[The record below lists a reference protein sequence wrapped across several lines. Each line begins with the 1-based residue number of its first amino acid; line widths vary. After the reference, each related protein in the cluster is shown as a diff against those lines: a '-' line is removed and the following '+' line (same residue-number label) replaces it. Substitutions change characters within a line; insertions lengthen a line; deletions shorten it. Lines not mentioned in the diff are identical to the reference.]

1 MSLIR
6 IGDKIINRHKIDSY
20 TDQVLELRS
29 QGLSQQEVANR
40 LGLERTF
47 ISRLEGLGE
56 VRQGSRVAVLGFPVS
71 NKEELVEVVNEL
83 GIDFAM
89 LMTDGERWD
98 FVRQKSGVE
107 LLNEIMGLMMK
118 LRTYDVVVVIG
129 SDLRIRIAQAL
140 LDKEVVPIK
149 LGDTPI
155 EQDQYVDPVYL
166 KEILTASQNGR

>member
-6 IGDKIINRHKIDSY
+6 VGEKIINRHKIDSY
-20 TDQVLELRS
+20 IDQVLELRS

-47 ISRLEGLGE
+47 ISRLEGMGE
-56 VRQGSRVAVLGFPVS
+56 VRQGYRVAVLGFPVS
-71 NKEELVEVVNEL
+71 NKGEILEVANEL

-89 LMTDGERWD
+89 LMTDEERWD

-107 LLNEIMGLMMK
+107 LLNDLMALMMR

-129 SDLRIRIAQAL
+129 SDLRVRIAQAL
-140 LDKEVVPIK
+140 LDKEVVPII
-149 LGDTPI
+149 LGETPI
-155 EQDQYVDPVYL
+155 EQDQYVDPAYL
-166 KEILTASQNGR
+166 REILIASQNRR

>member
-1 MSLIR
+1 MSLSR

-20 TDQVLELRS
+20 IDQVLELRS

-47 ISRLEGLGE
+47 ISRLEGMGE
-56 VRQGSRVAVLGFPVS
+56 VRQGHRVAVLGFPIS
-71 NKEELVEVVNEL
+71 NKDELIEVTNEL

-89 LMTDGERWD
+89 LMTDEERWD

-107 LLNEIMGLMMK
+107 LLNELMALMMK

-140 LDKEVVPIK
+140 MDKEVVPIK

-155 EQDQYVDPVYL
+155 EQDQHVDPVYL
-166 KEILTASQNGR
+166 REILTASQNGR